1 VVKNVME
8 LNDKEIEL
16 KLCETYFSILSKTST
31 YNITLD
37 ELCVASKISYEKA
50 KKIIPTNFN
59 EDFFFLK
66 LFISKVDSEVLEE
79 LKNEIQDDDVSTIY
93 DKILE
98 GITLRFEKFLKN
110 GICKNSHEKFLKNKT
125 AIQILSQDLD
135 KRINIFFK
143 LLKENYSFMINL
155 LKLVEENQNC
165 FLQNIKSVALN
176 FVFIKGLEKFLEDEA
191 QDVDT
196 TVRFI
201 DKHLTEIEDFG
212 FLIGFLKK
220 ES

>member
-1 VVKNVME
+1 ME

-16 KLCETYFSILSKTST
+16 KLCETYFSVLSKTST

-37 ELCVASKISYEKA
+37 ELCAASKIPYEKA
-50 KKIIPTNFN
+50 KKIIPINFN
-59 EDFFFLK
+59 GDFFFLK

-110 GICKNSHEKFLKNKT
+110 KT
-125 AIQILSQDLD
+125 AIQILSHDLD

-201 DKHLTEIEDFG
+201 DKYLTEIEDFG

>member
-1 VVKNVME
+1 ME

-16 KLCETYFSILSKTST
+16 KLCETYFSVLSKTST

-59 EDFFFLK
+59 VDFFFLK

-110 GICKNSHEKFLKNKT
+110 KT
-125 AIQILSQDLD
+125 AIQILSHDLD

-191 QDVDT
+191 QNVDT

-201 DKHLTEIEDFG
+201 DKYLTEIEDFG

>member
-1 VVKNVME
+1 ME

-16 KLCETYFSILSKTST
+16 KLCETYFSVLSKTST

-37 ELCVASKISYEKA
+37 ELCAASKISYEKA
-50 KKIIPTNFN
+50 KKNIPTNFN

-79 LKNEIQDDDVSTIY
+79 LKNEIQDDDISTIY

-110 GICKNSHEKFLKNKT
+110 KT
-125 AIQILSQDLD
+125 AIQILSHDLD

-176 FVFIKGLEKFLEDEA
+176 FVFIKGLQKFLVDEA
-191 QDVDT
+191 QDVDI
-196 TVRFI
+196 TVSFI
-201 DKHLTEIEDFG
+201 DKYLTEIEDFG
-212 FLIGFLKK
+212 FLLGFLKK

>member
-1 VVKNVME
+1 ME

-37 ELCVASKISYEKA
+37 ELCAASKLSYEKVE
-50 KKIIPTNFN
+50 KIIPTNFN
-59 EDFFFLK
+59 ENFFFLK
-66 LFISKVDSEVLEE
+66 LFISKVDSEVLDE
-79 LKNEIQDDDVSTIY
+79 LKNEIKDDDVSTVY

-110 GICKNSHEKFLKNKT
+110 KT
-125 AIQILSQDLD
+125 AIQILSHDLD

-201 DKHLTEIEDFG
+201 DKYLTEIEDFG

>member
-16 KLCETYFSILSKTST
+16 KLCETYFSVLSKTST

-37 ELCVASKISYEKA
+37 ELCAASKISYEKA

-110 GICKNSHEKFLKNKT
+110 KT
-125 AIQILSQDLD
+125 AIQILSHDLD

-201 DKHLTEIEDFG
+201 DKYLTEIEDFG

>member
-1 VVKNVME
+1 ME

-16 KLCETYFSILSKTST
+16 KLCETYFSVLSKTST

-98 GITLRFEKFLKN
+98 GITLRF
-110 GICKNSHEKFLKNKT
+110 EKFLKNKT

-201 DKHLTEIEDFG
+201 DKYLTEIEDFG

>member
-1 VVKNVME
+1 ME

-16 KLCETYFSILSKTST
+16 KLCETYFSVLSKKST
-31 YNITLD
+31 HNITLD
-37 ELCVASKISYEKA
+37 ELCAASKISYEKA

-59 EDFFFLK
+59 VDFFFLK

-110 GICKNSHEKFLKNKT
+110 KT
-125 AIQILSQDLD
+125 AIQILSHDLD

-201 DKHLTEIEDFG
+201 DKYLTEIEDFG

>member
-1 VVKNVME
+1 ME

-16 KLCETYFSILSKTST
+16 KLCETYFSVLSKTST

-37 ELCVASKISYEKA
+37 ELCAASKISYEKA

-79 LKNEIQDDDVSTIY
+79 LKNEIQDDHVSTIY

-110 GICKNSHEKFLKNKT
+110 KT
-125 AIQILSQDLD
+125 AIQILSLDLD
-135 KRINIFFK
+135 QRINIFFK

-176 FVFIKGLEKFLEDEA
+176 FVFIKGLEKFLEDET

-201 DKHLTEIEDFG
+201 DKYLTEIEDFG

-220 ES
+220 EL

>member
-16 KLCETYFSILSKTST
+16 KLCETYFSVLSKTST

-110 GICKNSHEKFLKNKT
+110 KT
-125 AIQILSQDLD
+125 AIQILSHDLD

-201 DKHLTEIEDFG
+201 DKYLTEIEDFG

>member
-1 VVKNVME
+1 ME

-37 ELCVASKISYEKA
+37 ELCAASKISYEKA

-110 GICKNSHEKFLKNKT
+110 KT
-125 AIQILSQDLD
+125 AIQILSHDLD

-201 DKHLTEIEDFG
+201 DKYLTEIEDFG

>member
-1 VVKNVME
+1 ME

-16 KLCETYFSILSKTST
+16 KLCETYFSVLSKTST

-66 LFISKVDSEVLEE
+66 LFILKVDSEVLEE

-110 GICKNSHEKFLKNKT
+110 KT
-125 AIQILSQDLD
+125 AIQILSHDLD

-201 DKHLTEIEDFG
+201 DKYLTEIEDFG

>member
-1 VVKNVME
+1 ME
-8 LNDKEIEL
+8 LNNKEIEL

-110 GICKNSHEKFLKNKT
+110 KT
-125 AIQILSQDLD
+125 AIQILSHDLD

>member
-79 LKNEIQDDDVSTIY
+79 LKNEIQYDDISTIY

-110 GICKNSHEKFLKNKT
+110 KT
-125 AIQILSQDLD
+125 AIQILSHDLD

-201 DKHLTEIEDFG
+201 DKYLTEIEDFG

>member
-1 VVKNVME
+1 ME

-16 KLCETYFSILSKTST
+16 KLCETYFSVLSKTST

-66 LFISKVDSEVLEE
+66 FFISKVDSEVLEE
-79 LKNEIQDDDVSTIY
+79 LKNEIQDDDVSTVY

-110 GICKNSHEKFLKNKT
+110 KT
-125 AIQILSQDLD
+125 AIQILSHDLD

-201 DKHLTEIEDFG
+201 DKYLTEIEDFG

>member
-1 VVKNVME
+1 VVKNIME

-16 KLCETYFSILSKTST
+16 KLCETYFSVLSKTST
-31 YNITLD
+31 YKITLD
-37 ELCVASKISYEKA
+37 ELCAVSKISYEKA
-50 KKIIPTNFN
+50 KKIIPANFN

-79 LKNEIQDDDVSTIY
+79 LKNEIKDDDVSTIY

-110 GICKNSHEKFLKNKT
+110 KT
-125 AIQILSQDLD
+125 AIQILSHDLD

-176 FVFIKGLEKFLEDEA
+176 FVFIKGLEKFLEDET

-201 DKHLTEIEDFG
+201 DKYLTEIEDFG

-220 ES
+220 EL

>member
-1 VVKNVME
+1 ME
-8 LNDKEIEL
+8 LNDKEIES

-79 LKNEIQDDDVSTIY
+79 LKNEIQDDDISTIY

-110 GICKNSHEKFLKNKT
+110 KT
-125 AIQILSQDLD
+125 AIQILSHDLD

-176 FVFIKGLEKFLEDEA
+176 FVFIKGLQKFLEDEA

-201 DKHLTEIEDFG
+201 DKYLTEIEDFG

>member
-1 VVKNVME
+1 ME

-16 KLCETYFSILSKTST
+16 KLCETYFSVLSKTST

-37 ELCVASKISYEKA
+37 ELCATSKISYEKA

-110 GICKNSHEKFLKNKT
+110 KT
-125 AIQILSQDLD
+125 AIQILSHDLD

-176 FVFIKGLEKFLEDEA
+176 FVFIKGLQKFLEDEA

-196 TVRFI
+196 SVRFI
-201 DKHLTEIEDFG
+201 DKYLTEIEDFG

>member
-1 VVKNVME
+1 ME

-31 YNITLD
+31 HNITLD
-37 ELCVASKISYEKA
+37 ELCAASKISYEKA

-110 GICKNSHEKFLKNKT
+110 KT
-125 AIQILSQDLD
+125 AIQILSHDLD

-201 DKHLTEIEDFG
+201 DKYLTEIEDFG

>member
-1 VVKNVME
+1 ME

-16 KLCETYFSILSKTST
+16 KLCETYFSVLSKTST
-31 YNITLD
+31 HNITLD
-37 ELCVASKISYEKA
+37 ELCAASKISYEKA

-79 LKNEIQDDDVSTIY
+79 LKNEIQDDDISTIY

-110 GICKNSHEKFLKNKT
+110 KT
-125 AIQILSQDLD
+125 AIQILSHDLD

-201 DKHLTEIEDFG
+201 DKYLTEIEDFG

>member
-1 VVKNVME
+1 ME

-16 KLCETYFSILSKTST
+16 KLCETYFSVLSKTST
-31 YNITLD
+31 YYITLD

-66 LFISKVDSEVLEE
+66 LFILKVDSEVLEE

-110 GICKNSHEKFLKNKT
+110 KT
-125 AIQILSQDLD
+125 AIQILSHDLD

-201 DKHLTEIEDFG
+201 DKYLTEIEDFG

>member
-16 KLCETYFSILSKTST
+16 KLCETYFSVLSKTST

-37 ELCVASKISYEKA
+37 ELCAASKISYEKA

-79 LKNEIQDDDVSTIY
+79 LKNEIQDDDISTIY

-110 GICKNSHEKFLKNKT
+110 KT
-125 AIQILSQDLD
+125 AIQILSHDLD

-176 FVFIKGLEKFLEDEA
+176 FVFIKGLQKFLEDEA

-201 DKHLTEIEDFG
+201 DKYLTEIEDFG

>member
-1 VVKNVME
+1 ME

-16 KLCETYFSILSKTST
+16 KLCETYFSVLSKTST

-110 GICKNSHEKFLKNKT
+110 KT
-125 AIQILSQDLD
+125 AIQILSHDLD

-176 FVFIKGLEKFLEDEA
+176 FVFIKGLQKFLEDEA

-201 DKHLTEIEDFG
+201 DKYLTEIEDFG

>member
-1 VVKNVME
+1 ME

-37 ELCVASKISYEKA
+37 ELCAASKLSYEKA
-50 KKIIPTNFN
+50 EKIIPTNFN
-59 EDFFFLK
+59 ENFFFLK

-110 GICKNSHEKFLKNKT
+110 KT
-125 AIQILSQDLD
+125 AIQILSHDLD

-176 FVFIKGLEKFLEDEA
+176 FVFIKGLQKFLEDEA

-201 DKHLTEIEDFG
+201 DKYLTEIEDFG

>member
-1 VVKNVME
+1 ME

-16 KLCETYFSILSKTST
+16 KLCETYFSVLSKTST

-66 LFISKVDSEVLEE
+66 LYISKVDSEVLEE
-79 LKNEIQDDDVSTIY
+79 LKNEIQDDDISTIY

-110 GICKNSHEKFLKNKT
+110 KT
-125 AIQILSQDLD
+125 AIQILSHDLD

-176 FVFIKGLEKFLEDEA
+176 FVFIKGLQKFLEDEA

-201 DKHLTEIEDFG
+201 DKYLTEIEDFG

>member
-16 KLCETYFSILSKTST
+16 KLCETYFSVLSKTST

-37 ELCVASKISYEKA
+37 ELCAASKISYEKA

-66 LFISKVDSEVLEE
+66 FFISKVDSEVLEE

-110 GICKNSHEKFLKNKT
+110 KT
-125 AIQILSQDLD
+125 AIQILSHDLD

-176 FVFIKGLEKFLEDEA
+176 FVFIKGLQKFLEDEA

-201 DKHLTEIEDFG
+201 DKYLTEIEDFG

>member
-1 VVKNVME
+1 MK
-8 LNDKEIEL
+8 KQ
-16 KLCETYFSILSKTST
+16 
-31 YNITLD
+31 
-37 ELCVASKISYEKA
+37 

-66 LFISKVDSEVLEE
+66 LFILKVDSEVLEE

-110 GICKNSHEKFLKNKT
+110 KT
-125 AIQILSQDLD
+125 AIQILSHDLD

-155 LKLVEENQNC
+155 LKLVEENQNY

-201 DKHLTEIEDFG
+201 DKYLTEIEDFG

>member
-1 VVKNVME
+1 ME

-79 LKNEIQDDDVSTIY
+79 LKNEVQDDDVSTIY

-110 GICKNSHEKFLKNKT
+110 KT
-125 AIQILSQDLD
+125 AIQILSHDLD

-176 FVFIKGLEKFLEDEA
+176 FVFIKGLQKFLEDEA

-201 DKHLTEIEDFG
+201 DKYLTEIEDFG

>member
-1 VVKNVME
+1 ME

-16 KLCETYFSILSKTST
+16 KLCETYFSVLSKTST
-31 YNITLD
+31 HNITLD
-37 ELCVASKISYEKA
+37 ELCAASKISYEKA

-79 LKNEIQDDDVSTIY
+79 LKNEIQDDDISTIY

-110 GICKNSHEKFLKNKT
+110 KT
-125 AIQILSQDLD
+125 AIQILSHDLD

-176 FVFIKGLEKFLEDEA
+176 FVFIKGLQKFLEDEA

-201 DKHLTEIEDFG
+201 DKYLTEIEDFG

>member
-1 VVKNVME
+1 ME

-16 KLCETYFSILSKTST
+16 KLCETYFSVLSKTST

-37 ELCVASKISYEKA
+37 ELCAASKISYEKA

-98 GITLRFEKFLKN
+98 GITLRF
-110 GICKNSHEKFLKNKT
+110 EKFLKNKT

>member
-79 LKNEIQDDDVSTIY
+79 LKNEVQDDDVSTIY

-110 GICKNSHEKFLKNKT
+110 KT
-125 AIQILSQDLD
+125 AIQILSHDLD

-176 FVFIKGLEKFLEDEA
+176 FVFIKGLQKFLEDEA

-201 DKHLTEIEDFG
+201 DKYLTEIEDFG

>member
-1 VVKNVME
+1 ME

-16 KLCETYFSILSKTST
+16 KLCETYFSVLSKTST
-31 YNITLD
+31 HNITLD
-37 ELCVASKISYEKA
+37 ELCAASKISYEKA

-110 GICKNSHEKFLKNKT
+110 KT
-125 AIQILSQDLD
+125 AIQILSHDLD

-201 DKHLTEIEDFG
+201 DKYLTEIEDFG

>member
-16 KLCETYFSILSKTST
+16 KLCETYFSVLSKTST

-50 KKIIPTNFN
+50 KKIIPTNFD

-110 GICKNSHEKFLKNKT
+110 KT
-125 AIQILSQDLD
+125 AIQILSHDLD

-176 FVFIKGLEKFLEDEA
+176 FVFIKGLQKFLEDEA

-201 DKHLTEIEDFG
+201 DKYLTEIEDFG

>member
-1 VVKNVME
+1 ME

-16 KLCETYFSILSKTST
+16 KLCETYFSVLSKTST
-31 YNITLD
+31 HNITLD
-37 ELCVASKISYEKA
+37 ELCAASEISYEKA

-66 LFISKVDSEVLEE
+66 LFILKVDSEVLEE

-110 GICKNSHEKFLKNKT
+110 KT
-125 AIQILSQDLD
+125 AIQILSHDLD

-201 DKHLTEIEDFG
+201 DKYLTEIEDFG

>member
-1 VVKNVME
+1 ME

-16 KLCETYFSILSKTST
+16 KLCETYFSVLSKTSTST

-37 ELCVASKISYEKA
+37 ELCAASKISYEKA

-110 GICKNSHEKFLKNKT
+110 KT
-125 AIQILSQDLD
+125 AIQILSHDLD

-176 FVFIKGLEKFLEDEA
+176 FVFIKGLQKFLEDEA

-201 DKHLTEIEDFG
+201 DKYLTEIEDFG

>member
-1 VVKNVME
+1 ME

-37 ELCVASKISYEKA
+37 ELCAASKLSYEKA
-50 KKIIPTNFN
+50 EKIIPTNFN
-59 EDFFFLK
+59 ENFFFLK
-66 LFISKVDSEVLEE
+66 LFISKVDSEVLDE
-79 LKNEIQDDDVSTIY
+79 LKNEIKDDDVSTVY

-98 GITLRFEKFLKN
+98 GITLRFEKFLT
-110 GICKNSHEKFLKNKT
+110 NKT
-125 AIQILSQDLD
+125 AIQILSQGLD

-155 LKLVEENQNC
+155 LKLVEENHNC
-165 FLQNIKSVALN
+165 FFQNIKSVTLN

-191 QDVDT
+191 QNVDT
-196 TVRFI
+196 TIRFV
-201 DKHLTEIEDFG
+201 DKYLTEIEDFG

>member
-1 VVKNVME
+1 ME

-79 LKNEIQDDDVSTIY
+79 LKNEIQDDDISTIY

-110 GICKNSHEKFLKNKT
+110 KT
-125 AIQILSQDLD
+125 AIQILSHDLD

-176 FVFIKGLEKFLEDEA
+176 FVFIKGLQKFLEDEA

-196 TVRFI
+196 IVRFI
-201 DKHLTEIEDFG
+201 DKYLTEIEDFG

>member
-1 VVKNVME
+1 ME

-16 KLCETYFSILSKTST
+16 KLCETYFSVLSKTSTST

-37 ELCVASKISYEKA
+37 ELCAASKISYEKA

-110 GICKNSHEKFLKNKT
+110 KI
-125 AIQILSQDLD
+125 AIQILSHDLD

-155 LKLVEENQNC
+155 LKLVEENKNC

-196 TVRFI
+196 TVRFV
-201 DKHLTEIEDFG
+201 DKYLTEIEDFG

>member
-1 VVKNVME
+1 ME

-66 LFISKVDSEVLEE
+66 FFISKVDSEVLEE

-110 GICKNSHEKFLKNKT
+110 KT
-125 AIQILSQDLD
+125 AIQILSHDLD

-201 DKHLTEIEDFG
+201 DKYLTEIEDFG